1 MVFFDAHLR
10 VFLTFRCFWCQRPVI
25 FERVFVVWWI
35 FVVLDGKIGWRSVV
49 RKREREKR
57 TEEKKKV
64 IITLRRAR
72 IDD

>member
-1 MVFFDAHLR
+1 M
-10 VFLTFRCFWCQRPVI
+10 I

-49 RKREREKR
+49 RKPKEREREKR

-64 IITLRRAR
+64 IITFRRAR